1 MALRK
6 RVVMNALD
14 HVIDMLPM
22 PDRGRSRSLE
32 VSAENRRK
40 HMHHGSNTNEK
51 HIAESDRQRKHDVHS
66 HERKAEK
73 EPPPPA
79 PADEIAPTKT
89 ISFATAFTLIL
100 ETVLLCIIGCG
111 VISVYA
117 NLFSFWPVADTW
129 AVLSVSGSVVCTF
142 VLFIIVMCVGSA
154 VPDAA
159 QFLKE
164 IGRACCCSVFVVL
177 LVYIVLVTR
186 ATSSVMWRDAFFAVD
201 TFSLV
206 MSAGVLAFLSVVL
219 LLVSLLSFTCTL
231 PGQGN
236 ALFLNLCTVAGL
248 VLTYPVL
255 HEIAN
260 SGLLM
265 CTDEMNNTFAFIY
278 VNLAVATSM
287 LLYVLDVLE
296 FNPEHLLPK
305 FMVGSSAGIHGGV
318 RVYNILHGL
327 ILFAFITCY
336 ILLARN
342 ILEIEQWFAAA
353 IMVVLLVIMFIDGS
367 AAANSTDS
375 PSLT

>member
-32 VSAENRRK
+32 VSAENRLK

-177 LVYIVLVTR
+177 LVY
-186 ATSSVMWRDAFFAVD
+186 AMH
-201 TFSLV
+201 SL
-206 MSAGVLAFLSVVL
+206 
-219 LLVSLLSFTCTL
+219 
-231 PGQGN
+231 Q
-236 ALFLNLCTVAGL
+236 
-248 VLTYPVL
+248 
-255 HEIAN
+255 
-260 SGLLM
+260 
-265 CTDEMNNTFAFIY
+265 
-278 VNLAVATSM
+278 
-287 LLYVLDVLE
+287 
-296 FNPEHLLPK
+296 
-305 FMVGSSAGIHGGV
+305 
-318 RVYNILHGL
+318 
-327 ILFAFITCY
+327 
-336 ILLARN
+336 
-342 ILEIEQWFAAA
+342 
-353 IMVVLLVIMFIDGS
+353 
-367 AAANSTDS
+367 
-375 PSLT
+375 